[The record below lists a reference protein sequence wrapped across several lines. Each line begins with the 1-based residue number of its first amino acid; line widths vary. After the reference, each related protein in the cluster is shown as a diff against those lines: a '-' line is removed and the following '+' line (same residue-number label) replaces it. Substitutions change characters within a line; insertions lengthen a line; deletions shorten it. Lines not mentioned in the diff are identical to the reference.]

1 MKETAL
7 DRVSRALNLIPFI
20 AANPGLSILQI
31 AERFDSTPA
40 QISKDLTLLH
50 MCGLP
55 GYTHL
60 ELLDIDY
67 EDPEYVS
74 VLDPQVLDHPRSLS
88 QTEALTLVL
97 GLELLSEIAKDPNER
112 EGIAK
117 LQERLS
123 KIIGDDFAR
132 AITIADGVVESPIMK
147 DLEKAI
153 SDSRFIQITYN
164 SASSDTVTT
173 RTVFPTDLFFKDGI
187 GYIQA
192 LMKDSVEVRTF
203 RIERIIELALGEP
216 DPTFAEL
223 SHSSS
228 NEDIEIE
235 IEMGEDGIFF
245 LEKHNEIVTSSKEVT
260 GAFFLNLK
268 VNSSDWI
275 KRVISSWPGRIT
287 VIKPVDLAKEIE
299 DIARATL
306 QNYS

>member
-97 GLELLSEIAKDPNER
+97 GLELLSEIAKDPAER
-112 EGIAK
+112 EAISK
-117 LQERLS
+117 LQERIS
-123 KIIGDDFAR
+123 KIIGEDFAR
-132 AITIADGVVESPIMK
+132 AITIADGVVEFPIMK
-147 DLEKAI
+147 DLELAI

-192 LMKDSVEVRTF
+192 LMKDSVEMRTF
-203 RIERIIELALGEP
+203 RIDRIIELELGES
-216 DPTFAEL
+216 DPTFAEH

-228 NEDIEIE
+228 NAEIEIE
-235 IEMGEDGIFF
+235 IEMGGDGIFF
-245 LEKHNEIVTSSKEVT
+245 LEKHNEIVTSSKEVN
-260 GAFFLNLK
+260 GAFFLNLQ

-287 VIKPVDLAKEIE
+287 VVKPVDLAKEIE
-299 DIARATL
+299 EITRAAL

>member
-20 AANPGLSILQI
+20 AANPGLSIVQI

-88 QTEALTLVL
+88 QTEALTLML
-97 GLELLSEIAKDPNER
+97 GLELLSEIAKDPTER
-112 EGIAK
+112 EAISK
-117 LQERLS
+117 LQERIS
-123 KIIGDDFAR
+123 KIIGEDFAR

-147 DLEKAI
+147 DLELAI

-192 LMKDSVEVRTF
+192 LMKDSVEMRTF
-203 RIERIIELALGEP
+203 RIDRIIELELGES
-216 DPTFAEL
+216 DPTFAEH

-228 NEDIEIE
+228 NAEIEIE
-235 IEMGEDGIFF
+235 IEMGGDGIFF
-245 LEKHNEIVTSSKEVT
+245 LEKHNEIVTSSKEVNGT
-260 GAFFLNLK
+260 FFLNLQ

-287 VIKPVDLAKEIE
+287 VVKPVDLAKEIE
-299 DIARATL
+299 EITRAAL

>member
-20 AANPGLSILQI
+20 AANPGLSIQQI

-97 GLELLSEIAKDPNER
+97 GLELLSEIAKDPAER
-112 EGIAK
+112 EAISK
-117 LQERLS
+117 LQERIS

-147 DLEKAI
+147 DLELAI
-153 SDSRFIQITYN
+153 SNSKFIQITYN

-192 LMKDSVEVRTF
+192 LMKDSVEMRTF
-203 RIERIIELALGEP
+203 RIDRIIELELGES
-216 DPTFAEL
+216 DPTFAER

-228 NEDIEIE
+228 NEEIEIE
-235 IEMGEDGIFF
+235 IEMGGDGIFF
-245 LEKHNEIVTSSKEVT
+245 LEKHNEIVTSSKEINGT
-260 GAFFLNLK
+260 FFLNLQ

-287 VIKPVDLAKEIE
+287 VAKPVDLAKEIE
-299 DIARATL
+299 DITRAAL

>member
-20 AANPGLSILQI
+20 ASNPGLSIVQI

-97 GLELLSEIAKDPNER
+97 GLELLSEIAKDPDER
-112 EGIAK
+112 EAISQ
-117 LQERLS
+117 LQNRLS

-147 DLEKAI
+147 DLERAI
-153 SDSRFIQITYN
+153 TDSRFIQVTYN

-173 RTVFPTDLFFKDGI
+173 RSVFPTDLFFKDGI

-192 LMKDSVEVRTF
+192 LMKDSVEARTF
-203 RIERIIELALGEP
+203 RIDRIIELTLGEP
-216 DPTFAEL
+216 DPTFASR

-228 NEDIEIE
+228 NEEIEIE
-235 IEMGEDGIFF
+235 IEMGGDGIFF
-245 LEKHNEIVTSSKEVT
+245 LEKHNEIVTSSKEVN

>member
-203 RIERIIELALGEP
+203 RIDRIIELALGEP

-228 NEDIEIE
+228 NEDIDIE

-245 LEKHNEIVTSSKEVT
+245 LEKHNEIVTSSKEVN
-260 GAFFLNLK
+260 GVFFLNLK

-299 DIARATL
+299 DIARTTL

>member
-20 AANPGLSILQI
+20 AANPGLSIVQI

-97 GLELLSEIAKDPNER
+97 GLELLSEIAKDPAER
-112 EGIAK
+112 EAISK
-117 LQERLS
+117 LQERIS
-123 KIIGDDFAR
+123 KIIGEDFAR
-132 AITIADGVVESPIMK
+132 AITIADGVVEFPIMK
-147 DLEKAI
+147 DLELAI

-192 LMKDSVEVRTF
+192 LMKDSVEMRTF
-203 RIERIIELALGEP
+203 RIDRIIELELGES
-216 DPTFAEL
+216 DPTFAEH

-228 NEDIEIE
+228 NAEIEIE
-235 IEMGEDGIFF
+235 IEMGGDGIFF
-245 LEKHNEIVTSSKEVT
+245 LEKHNEIVTSSKEVN
-260 GAFFLNLK
+260 GAFFLNLQ

-287 VIKPVDLAKEIE
+287 VVKPVDLAKEIE
-299 DIARATL
+299 EITRAAL